1 MSSSRLPMRGR
12 VPTSRE
18 GDLALAQTIATN
30 GLVCSDVLERLALR
44 VGPERCERYF
54 GRSARLSWTDGRL
67 QVEAPNGFLADW
79 LRRRFGDDITSAVQG
94 ATGGVGAEV
103 VYRVDASLALDGAA
117 AEAATAN
124 EAAVSAVA
132 TTAHAASPARADVIG
147 RIGRDTAARRGPS
160 APWRQPPL
168 RRFED
173 FVVGPGSRMAFDAAT
188 AIAGGPEDSPCR
200 AMFLHGS
207 CGLGK
212 THLLQAIV
220 HRARALGRT
229 RVRYTTGEA
238 FTNAFVTAVQT
249 NKIED
254 FRRAHRNL
262 DLLCIDDVHFFSNKT
277 ATQNEFLHTFDAMDL
292 ADARVA
298 LASDEHPRQI
308 QALGDRLVSRFMA
321 GMVVRIDNP
330 DRSARLEIVRR
341 LFERRG
347 LSIEDGALHAIA
359 DRFDGS
365 VRELEGVVT
374 RIEAMLR
381 LTPDL
386 CPTGPVVG
394 MIAVERALGACS
406 APRARKPLTV
416 AAIAQRVAAAMG
428 VDLSEVFG
436 RGRHQRVVLAR
447 SMASYLSRELT
458 TLSYPEIARDLNRPN
473 HSTVV
478 TACTRFTQQLATEP
492 DRTVRDDGATLA
504 SVTDQVRRDLLQHAS

>member
-1 MSSSRLPMRGR
+1 MP
-12 VPTSRE
+12 
-18 GDLALAQTIATN
+18 QTIATN
-30 GLVCSDVLERLALR
+30 GLVCSEVLDRLAR
-44 VGPERCERYF
+44 KVGAERCERYF
-54 GRSARLSWTDGRL
+54 SRNIRLSWSDRRL
-67 QVEAPNGFLADW
+67 AVEAPNGFLADW
-79 LRRRFGDDITSAVQG
+79 LRRRFGEDLTSALLGV
-94 ATGGVGAEV
+94 TGDDGAEV
-103 VYRVDASLALDGAA
+103 VYRVNAGLGVDAEASQAATIHEKATLAAA
-117 AEAATAN
+117 AEIEATAR
-124 EAAVSAVA
+124 
-132 TTAHAASPARADVIG
+132 PDVVG
-147 RIGRDTAARRGPS
+147 RIGRTSPERPTPS
-160 APWRQPPL
+160 GPWRQPPL

-173 FVVGPGSRMAFDAAT
+173 FVVGPGSRLAFDAAS
-188 AIAGGPEDSPCR
+188 AIAGPAEDSPIR
-200 AMFLHGS
+200 ALFLHGE

-220 HRARALGRT
+220 HKARAAGRT

-262 DLLCIDDVHFFSNKT
+262 DLLCIDDVHFLSNKT

-292 ADARVA
+292 AGARVA
-298 LASDEHPRQI
+298 IASDEHPRKI

-321 GMVVRIDNP
+321 GMVVRIENP
-330 DRSARLEIVRR
+330 DRAGRLEIVRR

-347 LSIEDGALHAIA
+347 LAIEAGAMGAIA

-365 VRELEGVVT
+365 VRELEGAVT

-394 MIAVERALGACS
+394 MIAVERALGGTLTT
-406 APRARKPLTV
+406 RARKPLTV
-416 AAIAQRVAAAMG
+416 AAIAQRVADAMS
-428 VDLSEVFG
+428 VDISDVFG

-447 SMASYLSRELT
+447 SMASYLARELT
-458 TLSYPEIARDLNRPN
+458 TLSYPEIARDLHRPN

-478 TACTRFTQQLATEP
+478 TACSRFTQQLANEP
-492 DRTVRDDGATLA
+492 DRPARDDGATLVQ
-504 SVTDQVRRDLLQHAS
+504 VTEQVRRELLLHAS